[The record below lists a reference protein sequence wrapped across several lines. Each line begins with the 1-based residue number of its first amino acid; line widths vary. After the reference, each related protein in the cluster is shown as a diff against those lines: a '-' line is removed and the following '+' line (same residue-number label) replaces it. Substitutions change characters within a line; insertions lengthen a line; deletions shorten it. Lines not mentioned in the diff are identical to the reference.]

1 MAIDISHPEKTLSS
15 YTQHVMSI
23 SIENRQKK
31 FKVDRRRLR
40 RSLKRLMMELH
51 CEESEL
57 SLLLV
62 DDDQIHEFNRSYLQR
77 DRSTNVISFSMREGD
92 FSDLNPQ
99 LLGDIILSV
108 ETAYRDA
115 TAVSIDFMDEVEF
128 LAIHGLLHLLG
139 YEHENATAKASAQ
152 MKTREK
158 ELFSLLRNDPPI

>member
-1 MAIDISHPEKTLSS
+1 
-15 YTQHVMSI
+15 MSI

-31 FKVDRRRLR
+31 FKIDRRRLR
-40 RSLKRLMMELH
+40 NSLKRLMRALR

-62 DDDQIHEFNRSYLQR
+62 DDDQIREFNRVYLNR
-77 DRSTNVISFSMREGD
+77 DRSTNVISFAMRDGE
-92 FSDLNPQ
+92 FSNINPQ

-115 TAVSIDFMDEVEF
+115 ASEGCDFMDEVEF
-128 LAIHGLLHLLG
+128 LVIHGILHLLG
-139 YEHENATAKASAQ
+139 YEHENVPAKEARR

-158 ELFSLLRNDPPI
+158 KLFSLLR